1 MNIKLCNFILLQNT
15 IGTFFHKKAYQSMN
29 IVVDIG
35 NSFIKVAV
43 FNKDEIIQQEQFISG
58 QLNILNTIFIQFPNI
73 KDGIISMVGSSDK
86 RTNDLLQS
94 KLKKIILLDES
105 TVLPIDNLYKTK
117 KTLGKDR
124 LAAVVGAN
132 YLFPKNNILVIDA
145 GTAITFDF
153 VDSDG
158 KYRGGSISPGLHM
171 RYKALHEFTS
181 NLPLLA
187 PREYYSSPAV
197 TTEDSIIAGVQS
209 GMVNE
214 IMGIINEYQEQ
225 YPELKIV
232 LTGGDAIFFERILK
246 NSIFVDLN
254 LVLKGLNRIL
264 AYNA

>member
-1 MNIKLCNFILLQNT
+1 M
-15 IGTFFHKKAYQSMN
+15 
-29 IVVDIG
+29 
-35 NSFIKVAV
+35 
-43 FNKDEIIQQEQFISG
+43 
-58 QLNILNTIFIQFPNI
+58 
-73 KDGIISMVGSSDK
+73 
-86 RTNDLLQS
+86 
-94 KLKKIILLDES
+94 
-105 TVLPIDNLYKTK
+105 
-117 KTLGKDR
+117 
-124 LAAVVGAN
+124 
-132 YLFPKNNILVIDA
+132 
-145 GTAITFDF
+145 
-153 VDSDG
+153 
-158 KYRGGSISPGLHM
+158 
-171 RYKALHEFTS
+171 
-181 NLPLLA
+181 A

>member
-1 MNIKLCNFILLQNT
+1 
-15 IGTFFHKKAYQSMN
+15 MN

-35 NSFIKVAV
+35 NSFVKVAV
-43 FNKDEIIQQEQFISG
+43 FDKDEIIQQEQFLSG
-58 QLNILNTIFIQFPNI
+58 QLKILNEIFMQFPYI
-73 KDGIISMVGSSDK
+73 KNGIISMVGNSDK
-86 RTNDLLQS
+86 RTNKLLQS
-94 KLKKIILLDES
+94 KLKNILFLDES
-105 TVLPIDNLYKTK
+105 TLLPIKNLYKTK

-153 VDSDG
+153 INSEG
-158 KYRGGSISPGLHM
+158 QYHGGSISPGLHM

-187 PREYYSSPAV
+187 PREHYSSPAG
-197 TTEDSIIAGVQS
+197 TTEDSIITGVQS

-214 IMGIINEYQEQ
+214 IMGIINEYLKQ

-232 LTGGDAIFFERILK
+232 LTGGDAIFFDKILK